1 MASKIVPGN
10 VDGTYPKAGQDNS
23 SQGFRDNFTA
33 IKNNFTEAKSEIE
46 DMQTNKASL
55 NQSSNFNNNEVLQA
69 KFKDTSEV
77 VFAHGTTG
85 GAITLNH
92 NNGHYQT
99 ITTNASVTLSL
110 TNFPS
115 TGQLGRIVLD
125 INDQNS
131 EFSKGKKKVGKNIF
145 LARPYGDK
153 IDCYCIETEEEF
165 VDLVKDYF
173 LIKDSG
179 YSCHK
184 LFGRRINEWIV
195 CGEN

>member
-1 MASKIVPGN
+1 MASNIVPGN

-99 ITTNASVTLSL
+99 ITTNASVTLSI
-110 TNFPS
+110 TNFPT

-125 INDQNS
+125 ITCANVAHTLTIPSAVLVADNVS
-131 EFSKGKKKVGKNIF
+131 GGDGSSDTITFPDNKRFLYEFLSPDGGTTILMHQIGKI
-145 LARPYGDK
+145 Y
-153 IDCYCIETEEEF
+153 I
-165 VDLVKDYF
+165 
-173 LIKDSG
+173 
-179 YSCHK
+179 
-184 LFGRRINEWIV
+184 
-195 CGEN
+195 